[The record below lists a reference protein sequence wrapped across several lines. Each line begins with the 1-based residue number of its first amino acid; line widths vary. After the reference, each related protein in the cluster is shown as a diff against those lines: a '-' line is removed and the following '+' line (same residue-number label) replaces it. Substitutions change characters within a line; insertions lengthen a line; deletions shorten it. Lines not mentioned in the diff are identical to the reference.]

1 MTSRSSTD
9 PKPCSTITKGYL
21 RTILLAGRR
30 YRILCFSGILEDKN
44 PADRQLVNLDCGC
57 TLNGTSLQLKVFDE
71 PDLKLYS
78 SGQKTILSAYKK
90 DQHGSCKFKFQAVS
104 LGSTAPA
111 QLSAMTF
118 NIGKHPKNRNKF
130 YRSYKMFGPRV
141 LERGVSKKKQKQVVL
156 PYCWT
161 SPDQQTDICIER
173 VGDVIQ
179 FRSTTCPYALD
190 VDVGTTPMTGTLF
203 VEKSYSDQLTGMC
216 GNCDNQDNGYHLA
229 DGTSV
234 DDEEDMQE
242 IYRLITESYHDTKAR
257 SRRST
262 NH

>member
-1 MTSRSSTD
+1 MLSRVD
-9 PKPCSTITKGYL
+9 
-21 RTILLAGRR
+21 
-30 YRILCFSGILEDKN
+30 LECD
-44 PADRQLVNLDCGC
+44 C
-57 TLNGTSLQLKVFDE
+57 TLNGTSLQLEVFDQ

-90 DQHGSCKFKFQAVS
+90 DQLDSCKFKFQAVS
-104 LGSTAPA
+104 VGKTDPA
-111 QLSAMTF
+111 QLSALTF
-118 NIGKHPKNRNKF
+118 NIGKHPKKRNNF

-141 LERGVSKKKQKQVVL
+141 LERGVSKISK
-156 PYCWT
+156 
-161 SPDQQTDICIER
+161 TDICIER

-242 IYRLITESYHDTKAR
+242 RYRLITESYLDRKAR
-257 SRRST
+257 SRRSR
-262 NH
+262 N